1 MPKDYSPFTPGQPV
15 PLEFFVGRVPEIE
28 KLRNLTRAAASG
40 QLKVVFLTGE
50 RGIGKSSLVAY
61 VRAAVERN
69 DRALGLHT
77 FLGGINCLEEAVR
90 RIFDRLLNE
99 SLEYS
104 WYEKIKQFFGDH
116 IRQVGLL
123 GTTVEFKPSPEDLSR
138 ILHNFASALR
148 KLMQK
153 LEEEKKVIFLALDD
167 INGLASSP
175 TFANW
180 LKSLVD
186 EIATSLKPLPL
197 CLVLVGLEERRQS
210 LIELQPSLSR
220 VFDIIDV
227 KVWCED
233 ETKEFFRNAFARVNV
248 PVEDRAL
255 SLLSRF
261 AGGLPVIA
269 HEIGD
274 ATFNADTDDRID
286 EKDALKGVFAAA
298 DIVGRKHLEPQV
310 FQAIRSTRYRTI
322 LRKIAKKPFDV
333 AFTASE
339 LRSLLAAEEIKV
351 WHNFLSRMKELGVL
365 EPDPERGRGA
375 YRFKN
380 HLHYLYFWLEAER
393 AKKAK
398 FD

>member
-1 MPKDYSPFTPGQPV
+1 VPKDYSPFTPGQPV

-123 GTTVEFKPSPEDLSR
+123 GITVEFKPSPEDLSR

-180 LKSLVD
+180 LKSLVG
-186 EIATSLKPLPL
+186 EIATSPKPLPL

>member
-1 MPKDYSPFTPGQPV
+1 VPKDYSPFTPGQPV

>member
-123 GTTVEFKPSPEDLSR
+123 GITVEFKPSPEDLSR

-180 LKSLVD
+180 LKSLVG
-186 EIATSLKPLPL
+186 EIATSPKPLPL

>member
-1 MPKDYSPFTPGQPV
+1 VPKDYSPFTPGQPV

-61 VRAAVERN
+61 VRAGVERN

-123 GTTVEFKPSPEDLSR
+123 GITVEFKPSPEDLSR

-186 EIATSLKPLPL
+186 EIATSSKPLPL

-339 LRSLLAAEEIKV
+339 LRPLLAAEEKKV

>member
-123 GTTVEFKPSPEDLSR
+123 GITVEFKPSPEDLSR